1 MQKISFKKKLHF
13 LQIGMIAL
21 TIGTAY
27 LSSKFF
33 ISEYLIESKTE
44 SVVKDLG
51 LVKDRLESDINTR
64 LALAKRIDFGV
75 LDINDIISELKFKDI
90 YKVNYGL
97 VFGQSGQVDDKSIV
111 GKYVNKLEGANG
123 QLTLG
128 KVFFKDS
135 SPLIDLTVPKVK
147 GVGDIFVIDLS
158 EFKSKL
164 DNSST
169 DITSF
174 ELRDNRN
181 QLIHSNKKGSNL
193 LAITNKVA
201 ISDSNWTL
209 TGYVNKSEI
218 SNQVKALVDKVT
230 MALVIA
236 ALLLV
241 TCSYFFTRS
250 AFKPIQKLLDVVS
263 DLSSGEA
270 DLTQRLEIKNKDEFG
285 LIASNINVFIE
296 KTHNLVISL
305 GNSNH
310 EIYNEVERL
319 RERISLNQ
327 KMLGEHNSETSL
339 IADALVNLTSTTNE
353 LSNNTS
359 STSNHSQAIYH
370 EGKTASTKVNGVVE
384 SVSILNEEIEKMS
397 SSVSKITQDTQEISE
412 LLNSIGEIADQ
423 TNLLALNAAI
433 EAARAGEQGRGF
445 AVVADEVRSL
455 AGRTQATTNEIERM
469 LMRLYQG
476 NERVVNDLDRT
487 QSSCKETVE
496 LISEVYESLKSMMSS
511 IHQIDKLN
519 ESTTTSAE
527 EQHVAAVQISASMNS
542 IREMV
547 ATLNQQ
553 ADLTSQSMEQLV
565 KTNADLTNSIN
576 QFKV

>member
-75 LDINDIISELKFKDI
+75 LDINDIILELKFKDI

-236 ALLLV
+236 ALLLF